1 MIKTSPFFKSGKGKT
16 DVALRKLTCPVPIS
30 AHKKVMF
37 WIREKQYAFEELIKK
52 IGENKCF
59 PRLFACGCFFVV
71 ALILVAQS
79 LPLSQHSMTDLLRAV
94 PRFGSSFPSFAI
106 ITSITAFNDRFT

>member
-37 WIREKQYAFEELIKK
+37 WIREKQYAFEEHIKK
-52 IGENKCF
+52 IGENKSKSVFHVCSHVGAF
-59 PRLFACGCFFVV
+59 
-71 ALILVAQS
+71 
-79 LPLSQHSMTDLLRAV
+79 LS
-94 PRFGSSFPSFAI
+94 GSFDFSCT
-106 ITSITAFNDRFT
+106 ITTFITALDDRFTNSCTSFW